1 MSDERQVKSEDEA
14 EFFAVAERL
23 CETADPVERQRIKE
37 ELARRTFGC
46 QGGVRA
52 HLKIRRYKQLS
63 ISAKVCNFS
72 PGGT

>member
-37 ELARRTFGC
+37 ELARRIFGC
-46 QGGVRA
+46 
-52 HLKIRRYKQLS
+52 
-63 ISAKVCNFS
+63 
-72 PGGT
+72 